1 MYVLQQ
7 LINGLSQGSIY
18 ALMAIGYTLIVGVV
32 GLITFAYGEMVMIGA
47 MSAYLFYTY
56 VTPNFFLGLLV
67 AFISSGIAGI
77 FIHKVAYE
85 RFLDAPKSIALL
97 CTVGCSL
104 LIKNLAQIAFGSQGN
119 AMPPA
124 FETKP
129 FYLFG
134 TDLYITTIHMVVIA
148 IVVVLAIG
156 LSLFLYKTRV
166 GLMLR
171 AVSQDKMAASLV
183 GINRVVWSGFTLHWY
198 ADLFQNEAIIN
209 ALIVTLGV
217 AFLASAIATVFG
229 TVVGLKA
236 ISACVLGGMT
246 NIPGAAL
253 GALLIGILENFG
265 IALFTS
271 SYRDIIGF
279 LVVFIALSFRPEG
292 LFVFDFTKGFKRK
305 GGK

>member
-18 ALMAIGYTLIVGVV
+18 ALMASGYTLIVGVV

-183 GINRVVWSGFTLHWY
+183 AINVKK
-198 ADLFQNEAIIN
+198 
-209 ALIVTLGV
+209 VTLIGNIV
-217 AFLASAIATVFG
+217 GTGLGGIAGLLYGTYLTNVSTVFG

>member
-32 GLITFAYGEMVMIGA
+32 GLITFAYGEMVMIGT

-183 GINRVVWSGFTLHWY
+183 AINVKK
-198 ADLFQNEAIIN
+198 
-209 ALIVTLGV
+209 VTLIGNIV
-217 AFLASAIATVFG
+217 GTGLGGIAGLLYGTYLTNVSTVFG

>member
-156 LSLFLYKTRV
+156 LSLFLCKTRV

-183 GINRVVWSGFTLHWY
+183 AINVKK
-198 ADLFQNEAIIN
+198 
-209 ALIVTLGV
+209 VTLIGNIV
-217 AFLASAIATVFG
+217 GTGLGGIAGLLYGTYLTNVSTVFG

>member
-183 GINRVVWSGFTLHWY
+183 AINVKK
-198 ADLFQNEAIIN
+198 
-209 ALIVTLGV
+209 VTLIGNIV
-217 AFLASAIATVFG
+217 G
-229 TVVGLKA
+229 TG
-236 ISACVLGGMT
+236 LGG
-246 NIPGAAL
+246 IAGL
-253 GALLIGILENFG
+253 GGTLTDCRAMVAPLWVPCSSAFWKTSASPCSPPATGI
-265 IALFTS
+265 S
-271 SYRDIIGF
+271 SASWWCSSHCRSAPRVCSCSTLPRASNGREAND
-279 LVVFIALSFRPEG
+279 L
-292 LFVFDFTKGFKRK
+292 
-305 GGK
+305 

>member
-1 MYVLQQ
+1 
-7 LINGLSQGSIY
+7 
-18 ALMAIGYTLIVGVV
+18 
-32 GLITFAYGEMVMIGA
+32 MIGA

-85 RFLDAPKSIALL
+85 RFLDAPKNIALL

-183 GINRVVWSGFTLHWY
+183 AINVKK
-198 ADLFQNEAIIN
+198 
-209 ALIVTLGV
+209 VTLIGNIV
-217 AFLASAIATVFG
+217 GTGLGGIAGLLYGTYLTNVSTVFG

>member
-183 GINRVVWSGFTLHWY
+183 AINVKKVTPIGNIVGTGLGGIAGLLYGTYLTNVS
-198 ADLFQNEAIIN
+198 
-209 ALIVTLGV
+209 
-217 AFLASAIATVFG
+217 TVFG

>member
-183 GINRVVWSGFTLHWY
+183 AINVKK
-198 ADLFQNEAIIN
+198 
-209 ALIVTLGV
+209 VTLIGNIV
-217 AFLASAIATVFG
+217 GTGLGGIAGLLYGTYLTNVSTEFG

>member
-67 AFISSGIAGI
+67 AFISSGI
-77 FIHKVAYE
+77 
-85 RFLDAPKSIALL
+85 DAPKNIALL

-156 LSLFLYKTRV
+156 LSIFLYKTRV

-183 GINRVVWSGFTLHWY
+183 AINVKK
-198 ADLFQNEAIIN
+198 
-209 ALIVTLGV
+209 VTLIGNIV
-217 AFLASAIATVFG
+217 GTGLGGIAGLLYGTYLTNVSTVFG

-253 GALLIGILENFG
+253 GAMLIGILENFG
-265 IALFTS
+265 ISLFTS

-292 LFVFDFTKGFKRK
+292 LFVFDFSKGIKRK

>member
-156 LSLFLYKTRV
+156 LTYPLLEGIVCWLIIRCRLPRSKAPSDRR
-166 GLMLR
+166 R
-171 AVSQDKMAASLV
+171 APRQRTPLSQ
-183 GINRVVWSGFTLHWY
+183 
-198 ADLFQNEAIIN
+198 
-209 ALIVTLGV
+209 
-217 AFLASAIATVFG
+217 
-229 TVVGLKA
+229 
-236 ISACVLGGMT
+236 
-246 NIPGAAL
+246 
-253 GALLIGILENFG
+253 
-265 IALFTS
+265 
-271 SYRDIIGF
+271 
-279 LVVFIALSFRPEG
+279 
-292 LFVFDFTKGFKRK
+292 
-305 GGK
+305 

>member
-85 RFLDAPKSIALL
+85 RFLDAPKNIALL

-104 LIKNLAQIAFGSQGN
+104 LIKNLAQIACGSQGN

-124 FETKP
+124 FE
-129 FYLFG
+129 
-134 TDLYITTIHMVVIA
+134 TTIHMVVIA

-156 LSLFLYKTRV
+156 LSIFLYKTRV

-183 GINRVVWSGFTLHWY
+183 AINVKK
-198 ADLFQNEAIIN
+198 
-209 ALIVTLGV
+209 VTLIGNIV
-217 AFLASAIATVFG
+217 GTGLGGIAGLLYGTYLTNVSTVFG

-253 GALLIGILENFG
+253 GAMLIGILENFG
-265 IALFTS
+265 ISLFTS

-292 LFVFDFTKGFKRK
+292 LFVFDFSKGIKRK

>member
-148 IVVVLAIG
+148 IVVVLAIS

-183 GINRVVWSGFTLHWY
+183 AINVKK
-198 ADLFQNEAIIN
+198 
-209 ALIVTLGV
+209 VTLIGNIV
-217 AFLASAIATVFG
+217 GTGLGGIAGLLYGTYLTNVSTVFG

>member
-85 RFLDAPKSIALL
+85 RFLDAPKNITLL

-183 GINRVVWSGFTLHWY
+183 AINVKK
-198 ADLFQNEAIIN
+198 
-209 ALIVTLGV
+209 VTLIGNIV
-217 AFLASAIATVFG
+217 GTGLGGIAGLLYGTYLTNVSTVFG

>member
-85 RFLDAPKSIALL
+85 RFLDAPKNIALL
-97 CTVGCSL
+97 CTVGGSL

-183 GINRVVWSGFTLHWY
+183 AINVKK
-198 ADLFQNEAIIN
+198 
-209 ALIVTLGV
+209 VTLIGNIV
-217 AFLASAIATVFG
+217 GTGLGGIAGLLYGTYLTNVSTVFG

>member
-1 MYVLQQ
+1 
-7 LINGLSQGSIY
+7 
-18 ALMAIGYTLIVGVV
+18 
-32 GLITFAYGEMVMIGA
+32 
-47 MSAYLFYTY
+47 
-56 VTPNFFLGLLV
+56 
-67 AFISSGIAGI
+67 
-77 FIHKVAYE
+77 
-85 RFLDAPKSIALL
+85 
-97 CTVGCSL
+97 
-104 LIKNLAQIAFGSQGN
+104 
-119 AMPPA
+119 
-124 FETKP
+124 
-129 FYLFG
+129 
-134 TDLYITTIHMVVIA
+134 
-148 IVVVLAIG
+148 VVVLAIG

-183 GINRVVWSGFTLHWY
+183 AINVKK
-198 ADLFQNEAIIN
+198 
-209 ALIVTLGV
+209 VTLIGNIV
-217 AFLASAIATVFG
+217 GTGLGGIAGLLYGTYLTNVSTVFG

-236 ISACVLGGMT
+236 ISACVLGGMI

>member
-134 TDLYITTIHMVVIA
+134 TDRYITTIHMVVIA

-183 GINRVVWSGFTLHWY
+183 AINVKK
-198 ADLFQNEAIIN
+198 
-209 ALIVTLGV
+209 VTLIGNIV
-217 AFLASAIATVFG
+217 GTGLGGIAGLLYGTYLTNVSTVFG

>member
-183 GINRVVWSGFTLHWY
+183 AINVKK
-198 ADLFQNEAIIN
+198 
-209 ALIVTLGV
+209 VTLIGNIV
-217 AFLASAIATVFG
+217 GTGLGGIAGLLYGTYLTNVSTVFG
-229 TVVGLKA
+229 TGGGLKA

>member
-183 GINRVVWSGFTLHWY
+183 AINVKK
-198 ADLFQNEAIIN
+198 
-209 ALIVTLGV
+209 VTLIGNIV
-217 AFLASAIATVFG
+217 GTGLGGIAGLLYGTYLTNVSTVFG

-236 ISACVLGGMT
+236 VSACVLGGMT

>member
-1 MYVLQQ
+1 MH
-7 LINGLSQGSIY
+7 G
-18 ALMAIGYTLIVGVV
+18 
-32 GLITFAYGEMVMIGA
+32 
-47 MSAYLFYTY
+47 
-56 VTPNFFLGLLV
+56 
-67 AFISSGIAGI
+67 
-77 FIHKVAYE
+77 
-85 RFLDAPKSIALL
+85 
-97 CTVGCSL
+97 GCSL

-183 GINRVVWSGFTLHWY
+183 AINVKK
-198 ADLFQNEAIIN
+198 
-209 ALIVTLGV
+209 VTLIGNIV
-217 AFLASAIATVFG
+217 GTGLGGIAGLLYGTYLTNVSTVFG

-246 NIPGAAL
+246 NIPAPLWVPCSSAFWKTS
-253 GALLIGILENFG
+253 ASPCSPPATGI
-265 IALFTS
+265 S
-271 SYRDIIGF
+271 SASWWCSSHCRSAPRVCSCSTLPRASNGREAND
-279 LVVFIALSFRPEG
+279 L
-292 LFVFDFTKGFKRK
+292 
-305 GGK
+305 

>member
-67 AFISSGIAGI
+67 AFISSRIAGI

-183 GINRVVWSGFTLHWY
+183 AINVKK
-198 ADLFQNEAIIN
+198 
-209 ALIVTLGV
+209 VTLIGNIV
-217 AFLASAIATVFG
+217 GTGLGGIAGLLYGTYLTNVSTVFG

>member
-166 GLMLR
+166 GLILR

-183 GINRVVWSGFTLHWY
+183 AINVKK
-198 ADLFQNEAIIN
+198 
-209 ALIVTLGV
+209 VTLIGNIV
-217 AFLASAIATVFG
+217 GTGLGGIAGLLYGTYLTNVSTVFG

>member
-183 GINRVVWSGFTLHWY
+183 AINVKK
-198 ADLFQNEAIIN
+198 
-209 ALIVTLGV
+209 VTLIGNIV
-217 AFLASAIATVFG
+217 GTGLGGIAGLLYGTYLTNVSTVFG

-236 ISACVLGGMT
+236 ISACVLGGMP

-253 GALLIGILENFG
+253 GALRIGILENFG

>member
-104 LIKNLAQIAFGSQGN
+104 LIQHLAQIAFGSQGN

-183 GINRVVWSGFTLHWY
+183 AINVKK
-198 ADLFQNEAIIN
+198 
-209 ALIVTLGV
+209 VTLIGNIV
-217 AFLASAIATVFG
+217 GTGLGGIAGLLYGTYLTNVSTVFG

>member
-1 MYVLQQ
+1 M
-7 LINGLSQGSIY
+7 
-18 ALMAIGYTLIVGVV
+18 
-32 GLITFAYGEMVMIGA
+32 
-47 MSAYLFYTY
+47 
-56 VTPNFFLGLLV
+56 LV

-85 RFLDAPKSIALL
+85 RSLDAPKSIALL

-183 GINRVVWSGFTLHWY
+183 AINVKK
-198 ADLFQNEAIIN
+198 
-209 ALIVTLGV
+209 VTLIGNIV
-217 AFLASAIATVFG
+217 GTGLGGIAGLLYGTYLTNVSTVFG

-279 LVVFIALSFRPEG
+279 LVVFIGTVVPPKG

>member
-47 MSAYLFYTY
+47 RSAYLFYTY

-183 GINRVVWSGFTLHWY
+183 AINVKK
-198 ADLFQNEAIIN
+198 
-209 ALIVTLGV
+209 VTLIGNIV
-217 AFLASAIATVFG
+217 GTGLGGIAGLLYGTYLTNVSTVFG

>member
-171 AVSQDKMAASLV
+171 AVSQDKMAASLG
-183 GINRVVWSGFTLHWY
+183 GINVKK
-198 ADLFQNEAIIN
+198 
-209 ALIVTLGV
+209 VTLIGNIV
-217 AFLASAIATVFG
+217 GTGLGGIAGLLYGTYLTNVSTVFG

>member
-104 LIKNLAQIAFGSQGN
+104 LIKNLAQIAFGPQGN

-183 GINRVVWSGFTLHWY
+183 AINVKK
-198 ADLFQNEAIIN
+198 
-209 ALIVTLGV
+209 VTLIGNIV
-217 AFLASAIATVFG
+217 GTGLGGIAGLLYGTYLTNVSTVFG

>member
-1 MYVLQQ
+1 MYILQQ
-7 LINGLSQGSIY
+7 LINGISQGSIY

-47 MSAYLFYTY
+47 MAAFLFYTY
-56 VTPNFFLGLLV
+56 VTPNFFLGIIV
-67 AFISSGIAGI
+67 AFIASGIAGV
-77 FIHKVAYE
+77 FIHKVAYQ
-85 RFLDAPKSIALL
+85 RFLDAPKHISLL

-104 LIKNLAQIAFGSQGN
+104 LIKNMAQIAFGSQGN
-119 AMPPA
+119 AMPAA
-124 FETKP
+124 FETRP

-134 TDLYITTIHMVVIA
+134 TDLYITTIHMAVIA
-148 IVVVLAIG
+148 IVIVLAIG

-183 GINRVVWSGFTLHWY
+183 AINVKK
-198 ADLFQNEAIIN
+198 
-209 ALIVTLGV
+209 VTLIGNIV
-217 AFLASAIATVFG
+217 GTGLGGIAGLLYGTYLTNVSTVFG

-253 GALLIGILENFG
+253 GAMLIGILENFG
-265 IALFTS
+265 IGLSTS
-271 SYRDIIGF
+271 SYRDIF
-279 LVVFIALSFRPEG
+279 AFVVVFVALTFRPEG
-292 LFVFDFTKGFKRK
+292 LFVFNFTRGAKKKKGR
-305 GGK
+305 

>member
-47 MSAYLFYTY
+47 LTAYLFYTY

-183 GINRVVWSGFTLHWY
+183 AINVKK
-198 ADLFQNEAIIN
+198 
-209 ALIVTLGV
+209 VTLIGNIV
-217 AFLASAIATVFG
+217 GTGLGGIAGLLYGTYLTNVSTVFG

>member
-18 ALMAIGYTLIVGVV
+18 ALMAIGYTLLVGVV

-183 GINRVVWSGFTLHWY
+183 AINVKK
-198 ADLFQNEAIIN
+198 
-209 ALIVTLGV
+209 VTLIGNIV
-217 AFLASAIATVFG
+217 GTGLGGIAGLLYGTYLTNVSTVFG

-246 NIPGAAL
+246 TIPGAAL

>member
-134 TDLYITTIHMVVIA
+134 TDLYITTIHMVAIA

-183 GINRVVWSGFTLHWY
+183 AINVKK
-198 ADLFQNEAIIN
+198 
-209 ALIVTLGV
+209 VTLIGNIV
-217 AFLASAIATVFG
+217 GTGLGGIAGLLYGTYLTNVSTVFG

>member
-156 LSLFLYKTRV
+156 LILFLYKTRV

-183 GINRVVWSGFTLHWY
+183 AINVKK
-198 ADLFQNEAIIN
+198 
-209 ALIVTLGV
+209 VTLIGNIV
-217 AFLASAIATVFG
+217 GTGLGGIAGLLYGTYLTNVSTVFG

>member
-119 AMPPA
+119 AMSPA

-183 GINRVVWSGFTLHWY
+183 AINVKK
-198 ADLFQNEAIIN
+198 
-209 ALIVTLGV
+209 VTLIGNIV
-217 AFLASAIATVFG
+217 GTGLGGIAGLLYGTYLTNVSTVFG

>member
-156 LSLFLYKTRV
+156 LNLFLYKTRV

-183 GINRVVWSGFTLHWY
+183 AINVKK
-198 ADLFQNEAIIN
+198 
-209 ALIVTLGV
+209 VTLIGNIV
-217 AFLASAIATVFG
+217 GTGLGGIAGLLYGTYLTNVSTVFG

>member
-134 TDLYITTIHMVVIA
+134 TDLYITTIHLVVIA

-183 GINRVVWSGFTLHWY
+183 AINVKK
-198 ADLFQNEAIIN
+198 
-209 ALIVTLGV
+209 VTLIGNIV
-217 AFLASAIATVFG
+217 GTGLGGIAGLLYGTYLTNVSTVFG

>member
-134 TDLYITTIHMVVIA
+134 TDLYITTIHIVVIA

-183 GINRVVWSGFTLHWY
+183 AINVKK
-198 ADLFQNEAIIN
+198 
-209 ALIVTLGV
+209 VTLIGNIV
-217 AFLASAIATVFG
+217 GTGLGGIAGLLYGTYLTNVSTVFG

>member
-1 MYVLQQ
+1 MYVAQQ

-67 AFISSGIAGI
+67 SFISAGIAGA

-85 RFLDAPKSIALL
+85 RFLDAPKHISLL
-97 CTVGCSL
+97 CTVGCSI

-119 AMPPA
+119 AMPA
-124 FETKP
+124 TFETKP

-134 TDLYITTIHMVVIA
+134 TDLYVTTIHLTVMV
-148 IVVVLAIG
+148 IVLVLAIG
-156 LSLFLYKTRV
+156 LSIFLYKTRV

-171 AVSQDKMAASLV
+171 AVSQDKMASSLV
-183 GINRVVWSGFTLHWY
+183 AINVKK
-198 ADLFQNEAIIN
+198 
-209 ALIVTLGV
+209 VTLIGNIVGTGLGGV
-217 AFLASAIATVFG
+217 AGLLFGTYLTNVSTVFG

-253 GALLIGILENFG
+253 GAMLIGVLENFG
-265 IALFTS
+265 ISLFTS
-271 SYRDIIGF
+271 SYRDIFGF
-279 LVVFIALSFRPEG
+279 LFVFIALTVRPEG
-292 LFVFDFTKGFKRK
+292 LFVFNFIKGKKKK